1 MTKGKTPRKGGS
13 PGSLSNLKSPGG
25 TIYLPSKQEDQGS
38 SSPTPQSKVPPTK
51 SNPVSDHP
59 LLPMVQMLPSDLHVF
74 LQRNF
79 EEISSGIINLKY
91 YRVLVHFNPKTT
103 SRPTHTKEK
112 LKADFLEKLRP
123 HLEPFLIDPPKPS
136 TPAGADI
143 DLDFDPLHRRTTRAM
158 LTAAILSQ
166 RPGTTIASDA
176 RIDQLLIL
184 YKKYVDPDLVLPAN
198 TEFSRKP
205 KYLSAAKASKK
216 TMEYLRFSLQ
226 CHAPNIFVHSVAM
239 THPLLLDLYIK
250 FVAEEDVPEERLVL
264 GYHYSK
270 IGDFMDVGK

>member
-13 PGSLSNLKSPGG
+13 PETLSNLKSPGG
-25 TIYLPSKQEDQGS
+25 TIYLPSKQEDLGPS
-38 SSPTPQSKVPPTK
+38 TPSPQSKPTK

-59 LLPMVQMLPSDLHVF
+59 LFPMVQMLPSDLHVF

-79 EEISSGIINLKY
+79 EEISAGIINVNY
-91 YRVLVHFNPKTT
+91 YRVLVHFNPKTS
-103 SRPTHTKEK
+103 SRPNHSKER
-112 LKADFLEKLRP
+112 LKAAFLEKLRP
-123 HLEPFLIDPPKPS
+123 YLEPFLIDPPKPS

-158 LTAAILSQ
+158 LTAAILHQ
-166 RPGTTIASDA
+166 RPGTVIASDA
-176 RIDQLLIL
+176 RIDQILIL

-205 KYLSAAKASKK
+205 QFLSAAKAAKK
-216 TMEYLRFSLQ
+216 TMEYLRFALQ
-226 CHAPNIFVHSVAM
+226 CHAPNIFVHSIAM
-239 THPLLLDLYIK
+239 NHPMLVDLYVK
-250 FVAEEDVPEERLVL
+250 LVAEEEVPEGRLVP

-270 IGDFMDVGK
+270 IADFMDMGKA

>member
-13 PGSLSNLKSPGG
+13 PGTLSTLKSPGG
-25 TIYLPSKQEDQGS
+25 TIYLPSKQEDQGPS
-38 SSPTPQSKVPPTK
+38 TPTPQSNSTK

-59 LLPMVQMLPSDLHVF
+59 LLPLVQMLPNDLYVF

-79 EEISSGIINLKY
+79 EEISSGITNLKY
-91 YRVLVHFNPKTT
+91 YRVLVHFNPKT
-103 SRPTHTKEK
+103 SARPTHTKDK

-176 RIDQLLIL
+176 RIDQILIL

-198 TEFSRKP
+198 TEYSRKP
-205 KYLSAAKASKK
+205 KHLPVAKAAKK
-216 TMEYLRFSLQ
+216 TMEYLRFALQ
-226 CHAPNIFVHSVAM
+226 CHAPNIFVHSIAM
-239 THPLLLDLYIK
+239 THPMLVDLYIK
-250 FVAEEDVPEERLVL
+250 FVAEEDVPEGRLVY

-270 IGDFMDVGK
+270 IDDFMDVGKA